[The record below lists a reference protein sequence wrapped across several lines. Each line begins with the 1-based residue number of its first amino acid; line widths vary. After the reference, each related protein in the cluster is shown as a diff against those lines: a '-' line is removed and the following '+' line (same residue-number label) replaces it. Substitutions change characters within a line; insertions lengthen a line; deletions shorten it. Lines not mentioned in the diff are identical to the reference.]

1 MSTVRGY
8 PEGVPAFD
16 TDALWER
23 MRDYFEK
30 WALFETIKPRHRR
43 YTCTHCG
50 YVWEHDAKALR
61 DIDTPY
67 DLYWD
72 RVNDNDKISCP
83 KCNRILYVKNR
94 KRFMPPNASK
104 AVAVFVPVT
113 RDDVWVR
120 CFFFEKDYSKSDTT
134 VWMREDEIY
143 RLQPGKAEMWGK
155 YNGYTMSEHFDRR
168 TRIIEPFS
176 YNHGAWC
183 EKYTY
188 KTDWIERDGIRDLSD
203 TFLRY
208 SAWDIYARQFPYD
221 TPLMKYLAA
230 YARHPQMEVLCKV
243 GLFDAVHELVERGA
257 ENKRV
262 MDWDAKT
269 PWGMHRLT
277 KPEYKV
283 WLSPGYHADLQVL
296 KLYKR
301 IRGKSE
307 RDFETAKLL
316 LETVDGLKEA
326 EHLIVIARKASRTP
340 QEVVRYFERIAEE
353 NNATACRWG
362 YVTVTRIY
370 NQWCDW
376 RRMLER
382 EGADL
387 AKINPFPRDLK
398 AEHDAAVRRAEKR
411 RAKQDMETKR
421 KLIEA
426 QEIKY
431 KDVTEIYAKIRDK
444 YTYDNGVYAIVV
456 PENASAVIEE
466 GIRLH
471 HCAGTSDRYF
481 ERVRR
486 RETFVLFLRKV
497 SNVNKSWYTLEVE
510 PGGTIRQKRTKNDE
524 QLPDLQAAEP
534 FLREWQEVIAKRMT
548 GEDIAAAMAAK
559 RLRIAEMEEL
569 ARTGTTVKFGSL
581 RGKKLYDVLSADL
594 MEQVYSAKTGGEIM
608 TEANEREEKQ
618 A

>member
-8 PEGVPAFD
+8 PEGVPEFD
-16 TDALWER
+16 TDALCER
-23 MRDYFEK
+23 MRDYFDK
-30 WALFETIKPRHRR
+30 WALFETLKPRHRR

-50 YVWEHDAKALR
+50 YVWEHNAKAMR

-72 RVNDNDKISCP
+72 RVDVNDKISCP
-83 KCNRILYVKNR
+83 RCNRILYVKNR
-94 KRFMPPNASK
+94 KRFVPPNASK

-113 RDDVWVR
+113 KDDIWVR
-120 CFFFEKDYSKSDTT
+120 CFFLEKDYAKSDTQ
-134 VWMREDEIY
+134 VYMWEDEIY
-143 RLQPGKAEMWGK
+143 RLQPGKAEMWEK
-155 YNGYTMSEHFDRR
+155 YNVYTMDPHFAYHK
-168 TRIIEPFS
+168 RIIEPFS

-188 KTDWIERDGIRDLSD
+188 ITDWIERDGIKDISD

-208 SAWDIYARQFPYD
+208 SAWDRYAARFPYN
-221 TPLMKYLAA
+221 TPLLKYLAA
-230 YARHPQMEVLCKV
+230 YARHPQIEVLCKV
-243 GLFDAVHELVERGA
+243 GLFGAVRELVEFGA

-262 MDWDAKT
+262 MDWSAKT
-269 PWGMHRLT
+269 PWAMHRLT

-283 WLSPGYHADLQVL
+283 WLSSKYHADLRVL
-296 KLYKR
+296 KMYKR
-301 IRGKSE
+301 IKGKSE
-307 RDFETAKLL
+307 RDFETAHLL
-316 LETVDGLKEA
+316 LELTHGFREA
-326 EHLIVIARKASRTP
+326 ERLIVIGRSASRTP
-340 QEVVRYFERIAEE
+340 REVLRYFERIAEE
-353 NNATACRWG
+353 NNETACRWG
-362 YVTVTRIY
+362 YATPHAIY

-387 AKINPFPRDLK
+387 SKVNPFPRDLK
-398 AEHDAAVRRAEKR
+398 AEHDAAVKRAEER

-421 KLIEA
+421 KMIEA

-431 KDVTEIYAKIRDK
+431 KDVSEIYAKIRDK
-444 YTYDNGVYAIVV
+444 YSYDNGVYAVVV

-481 ERVRR
+481 ERIRR
-486 RETFVLFLRKV
+486 HETFVLFLRKV
-497 SNVNKSWYTLEVE
+497 SDINKSWYTLEVE

-548 GEDIAAAMAAK
+548 SEDIAAAMAAK
-559 RLRIAEMEEL
+559 RLRITEMEEL

-581 RGKKLYDVLSADL
+581 KGKRLYDVLSADL
-594 MEQVYSAKTGGEIM
+594 MEQVYAAKTGGEIT
-608 TEANEREEKQ
+608 TEVNEREEKQ